1 MFWSNITIHGNCAMV
16 FVIHN
21 QTFFTLGKTLTYLFL
36 FHIVAQNAS
45 HSLRLTSIHN
55 SNKVIKFEKCSCT
68 FLFLLCNFKL
78 LVEF

>member
-1 MFWSNITIHGNCAMV
+1 MFWSNTIIHDNCAMV

-36 FHIVAQNAS
+36 FHIVAQNAF

-55 SNKVIKFEKCSCT
+55 NNKVIKFEKCPRTS
-68 FLFLLCNFKL
+68 
-78 LVEF
+78 